1 MYTYLYIHVIK
12 KTVYHHP
19 DYHHNGFFVCIYI
32 YHNTYTNVYIY
43 ILKYIYIYVHIYI
56 IYIYVIMKTMCLS
69 PSYHTWICWN
79 LCTWAHDVQCLWW

>member
-32 YHNTYTNVYIY
+32 YYNTYTNVYIY
-43 ILKYIYIYVHIYI
+43 IYIKIYIYICTYIYNIYI
-56 IYIYVIMKTMCLS
+56 CNHENNVSFPQLS
-69 PSYHTWICWN
+69 HMDLLELMHLGT
-79 LCTWAHDVQCLWW
+79 

>member
-32 YHNTYTNVYIY
+32 YISQYIHTCLYIY
-43 ILKYIYIYVHIYI
+43 YNIYICTYIYNIYI
-56 IYIYVIMKTMCLS
+56 CNHENNVSFPQLS
-69 PSYHTWICWN
+69 HMDLLELMHLGT
-79 LCTWAHDVQCLWW
+79 